1 MFTNPQSNEVRK
13 WRNEAKTFG
22 WALCFLVSLPLM
34 HELETHQRHRMSAY
48 IFLVTPH
55 RSGEC
60 LLRRRIRVRSE
71 HAGSLGA
78 SGTEADSLQQ
88 WFLDW
93 RFSGR
98 GFGC

>member
-34 HELETHQRHRMSAY
+34 HELETHQRHRTSAY
-48 IFLVTPH
+48 ICIVTPH